1 MKALEDPQIA
11 AQPCSACWRRA
22 LARSEGRNLVR
33 LGLRKASWEVSARAP
48 VSAAGA
54 AQAAAKVMSKK
65 KSGRIIN
72 IASVVGS
79 IGNPGQANYAAAKAR
94 RCFSM
99 RPGFRSV
106 RVSALRVPSSA
117 GWAASSND
125 AWDDTLF
132 TAHTAL
138 SFRYLS
144 ARSTSVGVHGR
155 RASWA

>member
-1 MKALEDPQIA
+1 
-11 AQPCSACWRRA
+11 
-22 LARSEGRNLVR
+22 
-33 LGLRKASWEVSARAP
+33 
-48 VSAAGA
+48 
-54 AQAAAKVMSKK
+54 MSKK

-94 RCFSM
+94 CCFRM
-99 RPGFRSV
+99 RPGFRPL
-106 RVSALRVPSSA
+106 RFFALRVPSSA

-125 AWDDTLF
+125 AWDGTLF
-132 TAHTAL
+132 TAHKAL

-144 ARSTSVGVHGR
+144 TRSTAVGVHGR